1 MRFVT
6 DEESKKQYKKFLE
19 ENEKCNFQQSLEW
32 AEVKKPNWIPEVIL
46 AEDEE
51 KNIKKENYESGY
63 KTVALRFINAFQ
75 LICCIIIAFVNWSN
89 EKIITGFT
97 FLFSGIVLFAFIKGF
112 SDIIDLLDSINGKLD
127 NK

>member
-1 MRFVT
+1 M
-6 DEESKKQYKKFLE
+6 ECPKCNKKVSELD
-19 ENEKCNFQQSLEW
+19 EKCPYCGLDFEIY
-32 AEVKKPNWIPEVIL
+32 EK
-46 AEDEE
+46 E

-63 KTVALRFINAFQ
+63 KTVALRLINAFQ

-89 EKIITGFT
+89 EKIIAGFT